1 MNVIVVVD
9 VYVESMCVVSVSNV
23 SVSSQSRLL
32 TSRLHRISKF
42 KLRTIT
48 IKFSLYRD
56 TWAAYVSEQFNNTAM
71 KNMNV
76 MDVIKAWFTLISA
89 SGTTNNVSNQ
99 KVHDYYRFK

>member
-1 MNVIVVVD
+1 
-9 VYVESMCVVSVSNV
+9 
-23 SVSSQSRLL
+23 
-32 TSRLHRISKF
+32 
-42 KLRTIT
+42 
-48 IKFSLYRD
+48 
-56 TWAAYVSEQFNNTAM
+56 M